1 MTIGRR
7 FVAAL
12 EAAIADPGAWP
23 LGMLGFL
30 VRGGLVIMALP
41 ILTLPSPVGLATLLG
56 PAVIST
62 GRLDGPL
69 LALIV
74 GSSLALLAIVG
85 CALVLAAFEQAS
97 LHARWGRPARMPPR
111 TALGRLIALEL
122 VAIGPLALVVALTLP
137 TIVDEVRAE
146 LLLPGDLAVPLM
158 VRLIARTLLP
168 LAALVAAILVA
179 EAIDGSLSRRVVIEQ
194 RRRRSPGRGLISVV
208 ASAALGWFATLFV
221 LVPGLAI
228 TGATWEA
235 ARVAWSGLASDP
247 TSSETAL
254 ASVATVAMVAVWI
267 GVLWLCGIA
276 SILRAHLWSSRVGVA
291 GDWTSVGH

>member
-1 MTIGRR
+1 VTVGRR
-7 FVAAL
+7 FVAGL
-12 EAAIADPGAWP
+12 EAAVSDPGAWP

-30 VRGGLVIMALP
+30 VRGGLVVMALP

-69 LALIV
+69 LVLIV

-85 CALVLAAFEQAS
+85 LALVLAAIEQAS
-97 LHARWGRPARMPPR
+97 LHGRWGRPAPMPPR
-111 TALGRLIALEL
+111 TALGRLVALEL
-122 VAIGPLALVVALTLP
+122 VAIGPLAIVVALTLP

-146 LLLPGDLAVPLM
+146 LLLPGDLAVPLV
-158 VRLIARTLLP
+158 VRVAARTLVP

-179 EAIDGSLSRRVVIEQ
+179 EAIDGSLSRRVLVEQ
-194 RRRRSPGRGLISVV
+194 RRRRSPGRGLFSVIV
-208 ASAALGWFATLFV
+208 TATFGWLATLIF
-221 LVPGLAI
+221 LVPGLAV
-228 TGATWEA
+228 TSATWEA

-247 TSSETAL
+247 TSSEMVL

-291 GDWTSVGH
+291 GDWTGVGH